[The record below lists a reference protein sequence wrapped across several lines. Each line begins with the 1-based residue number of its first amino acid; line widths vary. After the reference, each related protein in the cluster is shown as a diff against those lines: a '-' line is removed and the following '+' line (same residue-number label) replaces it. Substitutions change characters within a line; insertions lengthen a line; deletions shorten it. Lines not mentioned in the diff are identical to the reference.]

1 MPWASIKDAN
11 ARDNATSEPTGATR
25 PRGAKR
31 AVALFLTERDVD
43 KLLTMEA
50 ALQAVEEAFRAW
62 GEGRAVNRP
71 RLRVRVPKGFLHLM
85 PAAVLDGRVMGFKA
99 YSTVVGDDGRA
110 RARFVVMLF
119 SSETGEVLALMEAGR
134 LGQVRTGAASGVAAK
149 HLSREDSR
157 TLGILGTGYQ
167 AETQLEALCR
177 VRPIEQ
183 IWAYSRTPER
193 REAFAERMSRA
204 LGVPVQA
211 VGSAEAAVRDA
222 DLIVTVTTAR
232 EPVLRGAWLKPGAC
246 VLAVGANHWLR
257 RELDTDAIE
266 RADRVVV
273 DDLEQAKL
281 ECGDLMAAV
290 ERGALRW
297 EQVREL
303 KDVVAGL
310 VPGRR
315 SREEITLF
323 ESQGIALEDVA
334 VAAYVARRAAE
345 RGVGRTLELGEPE
358 RR

>member
-1 MPWASIKDAN
+1 
-11 ARDNATSEPTGATR
+11 
-25 PRGAKR
+25 
-31 AVALFLTERDVD
+31 VALFLTERDVD
-43 KLLTMEA
+43 ELLTMEA
-50 ALQAVEEAFRAW
+50 ALRAVEDAFRAW

-71 RLRVRVPKGFLHLM
+71 RLRIRVPKGFLHLM
-85 PAAVLDGRVMGFKA
+85 PAAALDERVMGFKA
-99 YSTVVGDDGRA
+99 YSTVVGADGRA

-149 HLSREDSR
+149 YLSREDSR
-157 TLGILGTGYQ
+157 TLGIVGTGYQ

-257 RELDTDAIE
+257 RELDIEAIG

-273 DDLEQAKL
+273 DDLDGDFFEVFDGASGGAGQSREGGCQGNGEVGHHAHVWVSARSNRHP
-281 ECGDLMAAV
+281 CGGTVRTIAA
-290 ERGALRW
+290 
-297 EQVREL
+297 
-303 KDVVAGL
+303 
-310 VPGRR
+310 GRR
-315 SREEITLF
+315 SPCAREKPCACLH
-323 ESQGIALEDVA
+323 G
-334 VAAYVARRAAE
+334 
-345 RGVGRTLELGEPE
+345 
-358 RR
+358 